1 MSFQVFSRRDV
12 TLVFML
18 FSSLDVELNAPFW
31 EEDVPADVDEFEIE
45 WEENMYEC
53 WFFIPNANM
62 RIFTYQ
68 DTKNGKVEIVFFFA
82 FFQDILLATLIGK
95 IFTFKIA
102 M

>member
-1 MSFQVFSRRDV
+1 MSSQVFSRRDV

-18 FSSLDVELNAPFW
+18 FSSLDVELNAPPFW
-31 EEDVPADVDEFEIE
+31 EFEEPVDVDEFEIE

-68 DTKNGKVEIVFFFA
+68 DTKNGKLFFFA
-82 FFQDILLATLIGK
+82 VFSRQIIGHFNRQN
-95 IFTFKIA
+95 IYV
-102 M
+102 

>member
-18 FSSLDVELNAPFW
+18 FSSLDVELNAPPTPPFW
-31 EEDVPADVDEFEIE
+31 DEDVVDEFEIE

-53 WFFIPNANM
+53 WFLIPNIFSNM

-68 DTKNGKVEIVFFFA
+68 DTKNGMFPFFFKT
-82 FFQDILLATLIGK
+82 DYWPL
-95 IFTFKIA
+95 
-102 M
+102 